1 MTLVEIKRAVADG
14 LTVCWCSKNYRV
26 IRDSISEYL
35 IRCENN
41 GDCIALT
48 WTDGE
53 TLNGRE
59 SEFFVVN

>member
-1 MTLVEIKRAVADG
+1 MTLIEIKRAVDDG

-26 IRDSISEYL
+26 IRDSIGEYL

-48 WTDGE
+48 WMDGG
-53 TLNGRE
+53 TMNGAE
-59 SEFFVVN
+59 SEFFIAN